1 MYYIYYAVLCLL
13 LISQVFWHPHNNCF
27 VNLGS
32 HFACVLLSR
41 SFHFGT
47 RHGRTLTSTE
57 HRYQHQRVPWLRPHV
72 TALARQLGPGAHV
85 RFWFD
90 WLHFFPCPQRH
101 CCRPEGSQQELR
113 YFLGLLW
120 PEKQVESL
128 RCNVQYLKGLQE
140 RNRCSMS
147 GEQILKQRN
156 ATDLSL
162 FSNRVQD
169 LAPLFSVHPY

>member
-1 MYYIYYAVLCLL
+1 MC
-13 LISQVFWHPHNNCF
+13 
-27 VNLGS
+27 
-32 HFACVLLSR
+32 HFYNQRKRHLKKSEMFRETTLPLRLSD
-41 SFHFGT
+41 
-47 RHGRTLTSTE
+47 ST
-57 HRYQHQRVPWLRPHV
+57 QTPWLRPHV

-120 PEKQVESL
+120 PEKQVESP